1 VAAIA
6 LKVRSLPI
14 AYATITADK
23 FLYGKIMDRYRQF
36 IVYDPQVMMGKP
48 TIKGTRIT
56 VEFILESL
64 AGGETPEQ
72 LMEAHPRL
80 NMSAILAALA
90 FAAEALK
97 ADVIYPVV
105 EAVS

>member
-1 VAAIA
+1 
-6 LKVRSLPI
+6 
-14 AYATITADK
+14 
-23 FLYGKIMDRYRQF
+23 
-36 IVYDPQVMMGKP
+36 MMGKP
-48 TIKGTRIT
+48 TIAGTRIT

-64 AGGETPEQ
+64 AAGETPEQ
-72 LMEAHPRL
+72 LLEDHPRL
-80 NMSAILAALA
+80 KPEAIKAALG